1 MIRIEFTTEDAAR
14 TRIAATFGPF
24 AETVLGL
31 GSLRM
36 TRRDR
41 LAAPW
46 RTSSDRATSE
56 LASFL
61 SPRGVAQI
69 DLFTL
74 TGPAEDFAPAADAV
88 LSAPDQG
95 LTAEISA
102 VNNCPRDPTWLAG
115 IRRGEL
121 PARRR
126 LVQVIN
132 RTYRRLVEPY
142 WPAMRAA
149 LEAEHA
155 RLQHQLADQGVDGLL
170 TTFHPQARW
179 SSGVLELPTAGRWA
193 LAPVR
198 AQLNGRGL
206 ILVPSVLCPI
216 GPVPFFPYD
225 GDGPAVLLYPMQSDL
240 ATQHRWWSPRPNGSR
255 RSSLAALLGRTRAAA
270 LEAIAHGCT
279 TTELAKRLGVSAAN
293 ASQHAT
299 ALRGAGLVTS
309 LRDRNRMMHSLT
321 PLGADLLEAGGSRGQ
336 FDH

>member
-1 MIRIEFTTEDAAR
+1 MIRIEFTTEDLAR
-14 TRIAATFGPF
+14 TRVAATFGPF

-36 TRRDR
+36 THPDR

-46 RTSSDRATSE
+46 RCSSDRTTSE
-56 LASFL
+56 LATFL

-69 DLFTL
+69 DLFTV
-74 TGPAEDFAPAADAV
+74 TGPAEDFVQAAEAV
-88 LSAPDQG
+88 LGAPDQS

-102 VNNCPRDPTWLAG
+102 VNSSGTDPTWLAG
-115 IRRGEL
+115 IRRAEL

-126 LVQVIN
+126 LAEVID
-132 RTYRRLVEPY
+132 RTFRRLVEPH

-149 LEAEHA
+149 LEAERV
-155 RLQHQLADQGVDGLL
+155 RLQRQLADGGVEQLL

-179 SSGVLELPTAGRWA
+179 SSGVLELPTAGQWS
-193 LAPVR
+193 LTPVR
-198 AQLNGRGL
+198 ARLNGCGL
-206 ILVPSVLCPI
+206 VLVPSMLCPI

-225 GDGPAVLLYPMQSDL
+225 GDGPAVLLYPMQTDL
-240 ATQHRWWSPRPNGSR
+240 ATHTRWWSRPNGSSM
-255 RSSLAALLGRTRAAA
+255 SSLAALLGRTRAAA
-270 LEAIAHGCT
+270 LEAIANGCT

-336 FDH
+336 FDQ